1 MRPSERR
8 CRPAD
13 SRGGYSPSGRSIAL
27 GKRSGAALW
36 VHGHTHNSCDYHIK
50 RTRVLAN
57 PRGYVKDGKAENSE
71 FDPGL
76 TVEVGCVRQDQVKLA
91 I

>member
-1 MRPSERR
+1 M
-8 CRPAD
+8 
-13 SRGGYSPSGRSIAL
+13 
-27 GKRSGAALW
+27 
-36 VHGHTHNSCDYHIK
+36 HGHTHNSCDYHIK